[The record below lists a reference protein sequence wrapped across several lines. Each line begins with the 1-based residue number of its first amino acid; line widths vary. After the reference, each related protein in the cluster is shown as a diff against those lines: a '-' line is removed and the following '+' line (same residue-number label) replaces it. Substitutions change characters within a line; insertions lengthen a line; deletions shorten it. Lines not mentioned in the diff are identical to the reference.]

1 MDVYLARSN
10 RGYTSYSI
18 LTREKKK
25 RMNCRRP
32 HQQAAAAVRIAALA
46 RGLGPGAR
54 RKRDEPAAGRI
65 CRRGGRRTRRRL
77 TGKGDVERT
86 AGGRAERRRNATQRN
101 ATQRRD
107 INEKERKGDDEKGNS
122 TGDSTSTN

>member
-1 MDVYLARSN
+1 
-10 RGYTSYSI
+10 
-18 LTREKKK
+18 
-25 RMNCRRP
+25 MNCRRP

-86 AGGRAERRRNATQRN
+86 AGERRGDATQRN
-101 ATQRRD
+101 AEILMRR
-107 INEKERKGDDEKGNS
+107 NGKEMTRKEILQGILQEILQGIL
-122 TGDSTSTN
+122 